1 MASNSNEGVSILNH
15 KFGKLTAK
23 VNEEK
28 INISKFLEII
38 SNATMVQQRIQKQLE
53 EEFVVLPKELRSIKS
68 YSINFSSKMLAL
80 ALQCQ
85 HLDESVTFFADHF
98 DHPDNKDIENTLTMM
113 DSIKSELSLCTDE
126 FQRLIIS
133 YQKYLNMD
141 LEVGKLQEADLVKIE
156 NAIVGKKTKT
166 VTEDD
171 NEPQEDDFFVVDGL
185 DGESE
190 EEAPTSVSGD
200 EIAEDI
206 NSKLAKKYFKPVLSE
221 LRERIEVIGE
231 DMKEREKKVLKAKGQ
246 DFIPDFDNKLKDLSD
261 YEDSGSDDEA
271 ASRKRKLKKSQNKYG
286 ETRDFL
292 ESKQQINIFGAP
304 RTGGLPLPPPR
315 NFLNEDVLE

>member
-1 MASNSNEGVSILNH
+1 MASNLNEGVAILKH

-28 INISKFLEII
+28 VNILKFLEII
-38 SNATMVQQRIQKQLE
+38 SNASMVQQRIQKQVE
-53 EEFVVLPKELRSIKS
+53 EEFDSLPKELRSIKS

-85 HLDESVTFFADHF
+85 HLDESVAYLADNF
-98 DHPDNKDIENTLTMM
+98 ENPNKNDIENTLIMM
-113 DSIKSELSLCTDE
+113 DSIKSELSLYTDE

-141 LEVGKLQEADLVKIE
+141 LEVGKLQEADLAKIE
-156 NAIVGKKTKT
+156 NAITGKKTKT
-166 VTEDD
+166 VTEADS
-171 NEPQEDDFFVVDGL
+171 EPQEDDFFVVDGL
-185 DGESE
+185 ENDSE
-190 EEAPTSVSGD
+190 EELPSKATD
-200 EIAEDI
+200 EEIAEDI

-246 DFIPDFDNKLKDLSD
+246 DFIPDFDNKLKNLSD
-261 YEDSGSDDEA
+261 YEDSGSDDEVA
-271 ASRKRKLKKSQNKYG
+271 NRKRKLKKSQNKYG

-304 RTGGLPLPPPR
+304 RTGGLPFPPPR

>member
-1 MASNSNEGVSILNH
+1 MASNLNEGVVILKR

-23 VNEEK
+23 VNDEK
-28 INISKFLEII
+28 LNISKFLEII

-53 EEFVVLPKELRSIKS
+53 EEFVAIPKELRTIKS

-80 ALQCQ
+80 ALQSQ
-85 HLDESVTFFADHF
+85 HLDESITFFADHYE
-98 DHPDNKDIENTLTMM
+98 HPDNKDMENTMIMM

-141 LEVGKLQEADLVKIE
+141 LEVGKLQEEDLEKLK
-156 NAIVGKKTKT
+156 NAIAEKKTKT
-166 VTEDD
+166 VTEAD
-171 NEPQEDDFFVVDGL
+171 NEPQEDGFFVVDGFENDL
-185 DGESE
+185 EEEPPTSAASE
-190 EEAPTSVSGD
+190 EIT
-200 EIAEDI
+200 EDI
-206 NSKLAKKYFKPVLSE
+206 NSKLAKKYFKPVLTE

-246 DFIPDFDNKLKDLSD
+246 DFIPDFYNKLKQLSD
-261 YEDSGSDDEA
+261 YEDSGSDDEVA
-271 ASRKRKLKKSQNKYG
+271 NTKRKLKKSQKKYG
-286 ETRDFL
+286 DTREFL
-292 ESKQQINIFGAP
+292 KSKQQINIFGTP
-304 RTGGLPLPPPR
+304 PPGGSPFPPPR

>member
-1 MASNSNEGVSILNH
+1 
-15 KFGKLTAK
+15 
-23 VNEEK
+23 
-28 INISKFLEII
+28 
-38 SNATMVQQRIQKQLE
+38 
-53 EEFVVLPKELRSIKS
+53 
-68 YSINFSSKMLAL
+68 MLAL

-85 HLDESVTFFADHF
+85 HLDQSITFIADHF
-98 DHPDNKDIENTLTMM
+98 EHPDNKDIENTLIMM
-113 DSIKSELSLCTDE
+113 ESIKSELSLYTDE

-141 LEVGKLQEADLVKIE
+141 LEVGKLQEADLEKIE
-156 NAIVGKKTKT
+156 NAILGKKTKT
-166 VTEDD
+166 VTEAD
-171 NEPQEDDFFVVDGL
+171 NQLQEDDFFVVDGL
-185 DGESE
+185 ENDSE
-190 EEAPTSVSGD
+190 EESPTSATGE
-200 EIAEDI
+200 EISEDI

-261 YEDSGSDDEA
+261 YEDSGSDDDVA
-271 ASRKRKLKKSQNKYG
+271 NRKRKLKKSQNKYG

-292 ESKQQINIFGAP
+292 ESKQQINIFGTP
-304 RTGGLPLPPPR
+304 RTGGLPFPPPR

>member
-1 MASNSNEGVSILNH
+1 MASNLNEGVAILKH

-38 SNATMVQQRIQKQLE
+38 SNASMVQQRIQKQVE
-53 EEFVVLPKELRSIKS
+53 EEFEMLPKELRSIKS

-85 HLDESVTFFADHF
+85 HLDESVAYLADNF
-98 DHPDNKDIENTLTMM
+98 EHPDKKDIENTLIMM
-113 DSIKSELSLCTDE
+113 DSIKSELSLHADE

-141 LEVGKLQEADLVKIE
+141 LEVGKLQEADLEKIE

-166 VTEDD
+166 VTEADS
-171 NEPQEDDFFVVDGL
+171 EPQEDGFFVVDGL
-185 DGESE
+185 ENDSE
-190 EEAPTSVSGD
+190 EELPPTATG
-200 EIAEDI
+200 EEMAEDI

-221 LRERIEVIGE
+221 LRERIVVIGE

-246 DFIPDFDNKLKDLSD
+246 NFNPDFDNKLKDLSD
-261 YEDSGSDDEA
+261 YEDSGSDDELA
-271 ASRKRKLKKSQNKYG
+271 NRKRKLKKSQKKYG

-304 RTGGLPLPPPR
+304 RPGSLPFPPPR